1 MSEWRTVRWTQA
13 RQVARLLDEESTTLP
28 GEGVMPAAWFA
39 ALRDDGRLEDAAEF
53 LGAALPRFE
62 SVAWATRAVGAMRG
76 DDLTPGD
83 AQASHA
89 ARAWVD
95 SPDEDRR
102 RAAHAASATA
112 GGSSPERLL
121 GLAVFMSGGSIA
133 PADLDAVNPEAHI
146 CGRMAAAAVIAAA
159 HTTADPAAALMQALA
174 AGETLARGG

>member
-13 RQVARLLDEESTTLP
+13 RQVARLLDEDAVAPADGVPPST
-28 GEGVMPAAWFA
+28 WFA
-39 ALRDDGRLEDAAEF
+39 SLQGDGRLEEAAEF

-62 SVAWATRAVGAMRG
+62 SVAWAARAVTAMRG
-76 DDLTPGD
+76 EALTPGD
-83 AQASHA
+83 SRAAQAV
-89 ARAWVD
+89 RAWID
-95 SPDEDRR
+95 TPDDERR

-133 PADLDAVNPEAHI
+133 PADLDAVNPQPDI

-159 HTTADPAAALMQALA
+159 HTTVDPAAALTQALA